1 MSTPEPPPPTTE
13 PPPPTTEPPPA
24 TTSPTTTVVT
34 EVLQETETR
43 DLANT
48 GAEHHP
54 LVGGVLVSVASGGGL
69 VAISR
74 RERLIG

>member
-1 MSTPEPPPPTTE
+1 
-13 PPPPTTEPPPA
+13 
-24 TTSPTTTVVT
+24 VT

-48 GAEHHP
+48 GAEHRP
-54 LVGGVLVSVASGGGL
+54 LVWGGLVSVAIGLGL